1 MDQTKKVKI
10 KKRFSVQQFP
20 HILVLTSK
28 IVRFSTNS
36 KAKTKQ
42 KKKDLQF
49 KNFHN
54 LIFISKILQ
63 FSTNSKAK
71 TKKKKKNEK
80 ESLRPKIYA
89 KFHEIRC
96 ESTKI
101 TKKQFLLTNSWAIS
115 TILGVYSICTPVAPS
130 LLFSFWHS
138 PRLGGTS
145 SHLGGTVSEC
155 PLVAPDLIFFW

>member
-10 KKRFSVQQFP
+10 KKRFSIQQFP

-42 KKKDLQF
+42 KKK
-49 KNFHN
+49 
-54 LIFISKILQ
+54 IFSSKIFTIW
-63 FSTNSKAK
+63 FSSPKSCNFQRILKRRP
-71 TKKKKKNEK
+71 TKKRNEK

-115 TILGVYSICTPVAPS
+115 TILGVYSICTPIAPS
-130 LLFSFWHS
+130 LLISFWHS
-138 PRLGGTS
+138 PCLGGTS